1 MSYKAMLCFRLFCMC
16 LTIQCLHDMTSGVEI
31 RALCKTPTNLSQKPW
46 QKHVLLHAQGYWHPE
61 TGLFIL
67 VLEIVMLQY
76 AIIQLCTSIFGKMG
90 CCFFFQKF
98 GNTVGLHIS
107 TVGQISTYFCPDS
120 VQQSIPN
127 HILHFY
133 KFIFHSYSSFTLTL
147 IQLWWTQNLWD
158 LGNPK

>member
-90 CCFFFQKF
+90 CCFFFSKVWEHSWSPHKYSRSDFHLLLPRQCTTEYTKPHF
-98 GNTVGLHIS
+98 TFLQIYIS
-107 TVGQISTYFCPDS
+107 LIFLIHSHSHS
-120 VQQSIPN
+120 VVVDTKP
-127 HILHFY
+127 
-133 KFIFHSYSSFTLTL
+133 
-147 IQLWWTQNLWD
+147 
-158 LGNPK
+158 LGSREP